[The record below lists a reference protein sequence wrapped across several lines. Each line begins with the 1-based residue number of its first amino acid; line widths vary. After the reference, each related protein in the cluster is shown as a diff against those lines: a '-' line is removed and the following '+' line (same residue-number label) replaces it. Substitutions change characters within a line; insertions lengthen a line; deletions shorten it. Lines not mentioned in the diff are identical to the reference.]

1 MHSNALA
8 QETEMRAEVR
18 QISANDIPAWLDW
31 TPADA
36 GDEFQWFSV
45 AIGPADSTGA
55 DLFQVVV
62 ATAAGLKAR
71 RHKSKFVG
79 LVVGVFQPHNIEQA
93 IQDFVASI

>member
-18 QISANDIPAWLDW
+18 QISRNDNPTWQDW

-36 GDEFQWFSV
+36 DDEFQWFSV

-62 ATAAGLKAR
+62 ATPGGLKAR

-79 LVVGVFQPHNIEQA
+79 LVVGVFEPQIVEQT
-93 IQDFVASI
+93 IQDFVAS